1 MKIITLLSSIL
12 FMFLLQGCTGLVPM
26 YPAAD
31 QELPKQ
37 SLSTPVEVVPI
48 VVVKPTTN
56 PVPAQIASEDMP
68 NSLNE
73 ARIIKELN
81 NAGCTISSFE
91 MNKNKQNIRII
102 CADSI
107 QKSDFSI

>member
-26 YPAAD
+26 YPVAEK
-31 QELPKQ
+31 ELPKQ
-37 SLSTPVEVVPI
+37 SLSTPVEVA
-48 VVVKPTTN
+48 PTTVVIK
-56 PVPAQIASEDMP
+56 PVPAQITGEDTP
-68 NSLNE
+68 KTLNE

-91 MNKNKQNIRII
+91 MNRNKQNIRII

>member
-12 FMFLLQGCTGLVPM
+12 IISLLQGCAGLGQPYSSTGKNM
-26 YPAAD
+26 
-31 QELPKQ
+31 PKQ
-37 SLSTPVEVVPI
+37 SLATPIESTTQTLLIKQPS
-48 VVVKPTTN
+48 
-56 PVPAQIASEDMP
+56 PVPSQSSNGDTP
-68 NSLNE
+68 QNLNE

-91 MNKNKQNIRII
+91 MNRNKQNIRII

-107 QKSDFSI
+107 QQSDFSI